1 MKNKSLVVF
10 LIIAIFIAI
19 FTSIKV
25 ILHSAFFW
33 MDTNVAGWFAHVPSN
48 VIPFFIQVSE
58 MGDKIGI
65 GIVALIMLVWL
76 LLKRR
81 NYPGA
86 AMLALSLALAN
97 EVYKI
102 LKDLFVRPR
111 PDLKYLV
118 PVEGYSFPS
127 GHAMLGIVLY
137 FTSAY
142 LLIEASKSKALKWL
156 FSILALVV
164 ILLIGISRII
174 LHVHY
179 PSDVLGGYAFGFI
192 WAVIWIFLYK
202 YFKQKFTKRGPS

>member
-1 MKNKSLVVF
+1 LKNKGFVVF
-10 LIIAIFIAI
+10 LLIGIFIAI
-19 FTSIKV
+19 YTSIKV
-25 ILHSAFFW
+25 VLHSAFRF
-33 MDTNVAGWFAHVPSN
+33 DTYVAGWFAHVPSN

-97 EVYKI
+97 EVYKV

-137 FTSAY
+137 FTCAF
-142 LLIEASKSKALKWL
+142 LLIEAIKSKALKWL
-156 FSILALVV
+156 LSILALVV

-192 WAVIWIFLYK
+192 WAAIWILLYK
-202 YFKQKFTKRGPS
+202 YFKQQYTKKRPS